1 MLFCR
6 KNDTRNMAKS
16 IIGLVV
22 LISVIILFIHNKME
36 KSKII
41 TEIERAILKWDEISI
56 GDADFGAITFL
67 YKRKEFGHIHKNGD
81 LDITF
86 GERMTEKLLSK
97 GLVEKHLYVHK
108 TNITYPV
115 PDDESLSFAI
125 SLLRMSYLSH
135 FININKG
142 DTISQ
147 EIFDKELA
155 KLPESLS
162 SIYMK

>member
-1 MLFCR
+1 M
-6 KNDTRNMAKS
+6 
-16 IIGLVV
+16 
-22 LISVIILFIHNKME
+22 LFIHNKMG

-41 TEIERAILKWDEISI
+41 TEIESAILKWDETSI
-56 GDADFGAITFL
+56 GDGDFGAITFL
-67 YKRKEFGHIHKNGD
+67 YRGKEFGHIHKNGD

-86 GERMTEKLLSK
+86 GEQMTKELLNRN
-97 GLVEKHLYVHK
+97 LVEKHLYVPK

-115 PDDESLSFAI
+115 SNHERLPFAV
-125 SLLRMSYLSH
+125 SLLRMSYLSN

-147 EIFDKELA
+147 EIFEKELA

-162 SIYMK
+162 SIYVKQE